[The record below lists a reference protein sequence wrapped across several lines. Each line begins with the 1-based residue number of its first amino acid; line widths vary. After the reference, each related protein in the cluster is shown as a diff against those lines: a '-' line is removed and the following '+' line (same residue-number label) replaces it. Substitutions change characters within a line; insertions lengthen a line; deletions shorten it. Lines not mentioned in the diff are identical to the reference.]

1 MMISHLENF
10 GRGPCLWQATD
21 RGVATMHFAAANG
34 FPVGA
39 YRHFLRLLAPHH
51 CIHGLE
57 NRGMWPDQP
66 APDPAFS
73 WDDQADDLIAFL
85 EHQAREGRLR
95 APVIG
100 VGHSI
105 GGGLTLLAA
114 RRRPD
119 LFSRLVLIDPASMP
133 SHTQRRSSHEA
144 NAAKQSM
151 VGKTLKRRVRWTSR
165 EEFRS
170 YLPTR
175 EIYTS
180 FGPEALVDYAHAG
193 LIDDGE
199 SGFRLAYHPA
209 WEAHNFMT
217 TGSIWSCLADI
228 RIPTLLLHG
237 ETSSLYPA
245 EDLEGLK
252 AGFSDAVE
260 VRAVPGC
267 GHMIPQEDPRQ
278 LARLILR

>member
-1 MMISHLENF
+1 MISQINDF
-10 GRGPCLWQATD
+10 GRGPCLWQAMGD
-21 RGVATMHFAAANG
+21 GAATMHFAAANG

-39 YRHFLRLLAPHH
+39 YRHFLGLLAAHH
-51 CIHGLE
+51 GVHGLE

-73 WDDQADDLIAFL
+73 WDDQTDDLIAFL
-85 EHQAREGRLR
+85 EHQAREGRIR
-95 APVIG
+95 TPVIG

-105 GGGLTLLAA
+105 GGALTLIAA
-114 RRRPD
+114 SRRPD
-119 LFSRLVLIDPASMP
+119 LFCRLVLIDPASMP
-133 SHTQRRSSHEA
+133 SRTQRRNGHEVHV
-144 NAAKQSM
+144 AKQAM
-151 VGKTLKRRVRWTSR
+151 VEKTLKRRDRWTSR

-175 EIYTS
+175 GIYES
-180 FGPEALVDYAHAG
+180 FCPEALDDYAYAG
-193 LIDDGE
+193 LVEDGE
-199 SGFRLAYHPA
+199 GGFRLAYHPA

-217 TGSIWSCLADI
+217 TGSIWSCLTDI

-252 AGFSDAVE
+252 AGFSAAVE
-260 VRAVPGC
+260 VLAVNGC
-267 GHMIPQEDPRQ
+267 GHMIPQEDPHQ

>member
-1 MMISHLENF
+1 MISHSDDF
-10 GRGPCLWQATD
+10 GRGRCLWQATD
-21 RGVATMHFAAANG
+21 AGVATMHFAAANG

-39 YRHFLRLLAPHH
+39 YRHFLSLLAPQH

-57 NRGMWPDQP
+57 SRGMWPDQP
-66 APDPAFS
+66 APDPALS

-85 EHQAREGRLR
+85 THQAKAGRVR
-95 APVIG
+95 TPIVG

-105 GGGLTLLAA
+105 GGALTLLAA
-114 RRRPD
+114 GRRPK

-133 SHTQRRSSHEA
+133 PDAQRKTGPDMTVTKMSLVE
-144 NAAKQSM
+144 
-151 VGKTLKRRVRWTSR
+151 KTLKRRIQWSSR
-165 EEFRS
+165 EEFAS

-175 EIYTS
+175 GIYNS
-180 FGPEALVDYAHAG
+180 FCPEALEDYAHAG
-193 LIDDGE
+193 LIDDGAG
-199 SGFRLAYHPA
+199 GFRIAYQPV

-228 RIPTLLLHG
+228 RVPTLLLHG

-245 EDLEGLK
+245 EDLEQLR
-252 AGFSDAVE
+252 AGFSPAVQTLA
-260 VRAVPGC
+260 VRGC
-267 GHMIPQEDPRQ
+267 GHMVPQEDPRQ

>member
-1 MMISHLENF
+1 MISRFEDF
-10 GRGPCLWQATD
+10 GRGPCLWQATG
-21 RGVATMHFAAANG
+21 RGIATMHFAAANG

-39 YRHFLRLLAPHH
+39 YRHFLNLLAPHH

-85 EHQAREGRLR
+85 DHQAGAGRIR
-95 APVIG
+95 KPIIG

-105 GGGLTLLAA
+105 GGALTLFAA
-114 RRRPD
+114 SRRPD
-119 LFSRLVLIDPASMP
+119 LFCRLVLIDPASMP
-133 SHTQRRSSHEA
+133 SRTQRQSGHEA
-144 NAAKQSM
+144 NVAKQYM

-180 FGPEALVDYAHAG
+180 FCPEALEDYAHAG
-193 LIDDGE
+193 LVEDGE
-199 SGFRLAYHPA
+199 GGFRLAYHPA

-217 TGSIWSCLADI
+217 TGSIWSRLAAI

-237 ETSSLYPA
+237 ETSNLYPA
-245 EDLEGLK
+245 EDIEGLK
-252 AGFSDAVE
+252 AEFSPVVE
-260 VRAVPGC
+260 VLAVRGC
-267 GHMIPQEDPRQ
+267 GHMIPQEDPHQ
-278 LARLILR
+278 LAQLILR

>member
-1 MMISHLENF
+1 MISQVEDF
-10 GRGPCLWQATD
+10 GRGASLWQATD
-21 RGVATMHFAAANG
+21 TRVATMHFAAANG

-39 YRHFLRLLAPHH
+39 YRHFLSLLAPHH
-51 CIHGLE
+51 GIQGLE

-66 APDPAFS
+66 EPDPAFS
-73 WDDQADDLIAFL
+73 WDEQAEDLIAFL
-85 EHQAREGRLR
+85 DHQARAGRRR
-95 APVIG
+95 APVVG

-105 GGGLTLLAA
+105 GGAFTLLAA

-119 LFSRLVLIDPASMP
+119 LFCRLVLIDPASMP
-133 SHTQRRSSHEA
+133 SHAQRSIVHDVDL
-144 NAAKQSM
+144 AKRSM
-151 VGKTLKRRVRWTSR
+151 VEKTLKRRTRWTSR

-175 EIYTS
+175 GIYES
-180 FGPEALVDYAHAG
+180 FCAEALEDYAHAG
-193 LIDDGE
+193 LVEDGAGE
-199 SGFRLAYHPA
+199 FRLAYQPV

-245 EDLEGLK
+245 EDLEELK
-252 AGFSDAVE
+252 AGFSPAVE
-260 VRAVPGC
+260 VLAVRGS
-267 GHMIPQEDPRQ
+267 GHMIPQEDPCQ
-278 LARLILR
+278 LAQLILR